1 MKLSLTPVLLA
12 LSFTFSNPAHA
23 DWTQFRGENG
33 LGVSNESVPTE
44 WSETKN
50 LLWNTELPGE
60 GTSSPIVSGDAVFV
74 TSFSGEES
82 ARQRHLSRISLDS
95 GEILWTKSV
104 GADFPEDPARGYI
117 TEHGWASS
125 TPVTDGEAVYCFFG
139 KAGVYAFD
147 FDGNELWKARTG
159 DLTSPKAWGSASSP
173 VLYQDLLIVPA
184 GEETNAIIAFNK
196 KDGVEKWRAE
206 GDSLVQTYGTPLV
219 VKVDETRTD
228 LVFPAVGE
236 IWGIN
241 PDTGKLRWFAEYD
254 LPGNMSNTAHL
265 SGDILTVS
273 GGFPRTAR
281 VALKIG
287 GKGDLSDRIL
297 YDTQKPATYMTAP
310 VEVDGVLYWVSDS
323 GIAFAAI
330 PGEAE
335 ALWQARMP
343 DLTEGK
349 GKPFYG
355 SPVLAGGKI
364 YAQSRAN
371 GVYVIEPSK
380 EELKVIAH
388 NKFAGD
394 DTIFNAS
401 PAVSDGKILL
411 RSQKAIYCVGE

>member
-1 MKLSLTPVLLA
+1 MKFPFSYLLLA
-12 LSFTFSNPAHA
+12 LSLSFPVSTKA
-23 DWTQFRGENG
+23 DWPQFRGENADG
-33 LGVSNESVPTE
+33 ISSESVPTT
-44 WSETKN
+44 WSETN
-50 LLWNTELPGE
+50 NMLWNTELPGE
-60 GTSSPIVSGDAVFV
+60 GTSTPIISGDAVFV
-74 TSFSGEES
+74 TSFSGEEG
-82 ARQRHLSRISLDS
+82 ARERHLSRLSLKT
-95 GEILWTKSV
+95 GEILWTKTV
-104 GADFPEDPARGYI
+104 GADYPEDPARGYI

-147 FDGNELWKARTG
+147 FEGNQLWKARTG
-159 DLTSPKAWGSASSP
+159 DLSSPKAWGSASSP
-173 VLYQDLLIVPA
+173 ILLNDLLIVPA

-206 GDSLVQTYGTPLV
+206 GDSLVQTYGTPIV

-228 LVFPAVGE
+228 LVFAAVGE

-241 PDTGKLRWFAEYD
+241 PESGKLRWFAEYN
-254 LPGNMSNTAHL
+254 LPGNMSNSAHL
-265 SGDILTVS
+265 SGDIITVS
-273 GGFPRTAR
+273 GGYPRTAR
-281 VALKIG
+281 VALKVG
-287 GKGDLSDRIL
+287 GKGDLSDEIL

-310 VEVDGVLYWVSDS
+310 VEADGILYWVADS
-323 GIAFAAI
+323 GIAFAAM
-330 PGEAE
+330 PGEADE
-335 ALWQARMP
+335 LWQARIP

-388 NKFAGD
+388 NKIAGD
-394 DTIFNAS
+394 DTIFNAA
-401 PAVSDGKILL
+401 PVVSDGKILL
-411 RSQKAIYCVGE
+411 RSQKAIYCIGE